1 VPVFPLSFLS
11 PPLPAWMHPEPCRT
25 PAPVDACSPALADPH
40 RNAASGCI
48 ETAPVLPVCHGLS
61 CGPVSPIRHG
71 MSSCHVLSFL
81 EPCPVIIR
89 MLCIYFYCDVIFAI
103 IVMVFFFFFCFP
115 FFLLLQF
122 TYFFLSGIFISYL
135 FFLYL
140 LIFFRR
146 VGPETSA
153 SRKMAAPW

>member
-103 IVMVFFFFFCFP
+103 IVLVFFFFFVF
-115 FFLLLQF
+115 
-122 TYFFLSGIFISYL
+122 L
-135 FFLYL
+135 FFFFSNL
-140 LIFFRR
+140 LIFSFQ
-146 VGPETSA
+146 GFLFHISF
-153 SRKMAAPW
+153 SFIY